1 MVQQCKSLLLGRCR
15 FFGAGLTGGLC
26 SGLCLGGGFGLG
38 FAATLGR
45 GLLFRSGFCLGRL
58 LHGLFGLFLRG
69 LFSLGLGGAGGF
81 LCGRLLCLFRGLVLR
96 FLAGGALCRHL
107 KIEGAHGRQGDGDAL
122 LKAVQRLLLGA
133 NRLVMDSTGAAE
145 FRIITVQDLFI
156 STGDRGTQRIA
167 LAQDGVEVADHQH
180 LLAGGILAQE
190 RHHALLRVVRDDP
203 LEALP
208 AVIDLPERR
217 RVLVELVQRLDI
229 VLQLGVLI
237 VIQQHPVQRLC
248 LVPLGELTELLAHE
262 EQLLAGDLDMFFGYN
277 SVSNTR
283 LSYETIY
290 EDCLVAILPKSHPA
304 VSFAESKESCIYP
317 WLDLAHVRKERFI
330 LQHSNQSIRQL
341 EEDALFYAD
350 VLPELTY
357 KISSIDA
364 GIRLAEQGYGIA
376 FTLNSYLTSMKL
388 SPDSVV
394 LQVGDPDMRI
404 PFSAAFRKEDE
415 NRKELKEWIRLTKEL
430 VSRQ

>member
-1 MVQQCKSLLLGRCR
+1 MITEKDMQYV
-15 FFGAGLTGGLC
+15 LTIANYGNLTK
-26 SGLCLGGGFGLG
+26 
-38 FAATLGR
+38 AANA
-45 GLLFRSGFCLGRL
+45 
-58 LHGLFGLFLRG
+58 LFLSQPA
-69 LFSLGLGGAGGF
+69 LSIHLKQLETSLGIQLFERKGRRMILTYAGEEFVKSARDITMKCFELEDRMIDIGKNVAVK
-81 LCGRLLCLFRGLVLR
+81 LRIGYMVRQVESLFPSVMTA
-96 FLAGGALCRHL
+96 F
-107 KIEGAHGRQGDGDAL
+107 
-122 LKAVQRLLLGA
+122 
-133 NRLVMDSTGAAE
+133 NRLYPQSVVYA
-145 FRIITVQDLFI
+145 I
-156 STGDRGTQRIA
+156 
-167 LAQDGVEVADHQH
+167 DGH
-180 LLAGGILAQE
+180 LS
-190 RHHALLRVVRDDP
+190 D
-203 LEALP
+203 
-208 AVIDLPERR
+208 
-217 RVLVELVQRLDI
+217 
-229 VLQLGVLI
+229 
-237 VIQQHPVQRLC
+237 
-248 LVPLGELTELLAHE
+248 HE

-304 VSFAESKESCIYP
+304 VSFAESKESCIHP

-330 LQHSNQSIRQL
+330 LQHSKQSIRQL

-388 SPDSVV
+388 SPDSIV

-415 NRKELKEWIRLTKEL
+415 NRKELKEWIQLTKEL
-430 VSRQ
+430 VFRQ